1 LGVTGFDL
9 MYAQI
14 MVARRFKPPVM
25 IGAQFRC
32 PRALQDSNHEECSV
46 DDREKGAVPPETA
59 IPKTMG
65 KKDRSRRLTIMILGD
80 VRKVRT
86 FKCSPVAIVV
96 GAIFFCAYLVF
107 SLIVLYQ
114 FFNLRVNNHDQ
125 SKRIALLEQESTMM
139 RKARDQ
145 SQERVA
151 LLKDYLESIE
161 GRRTEEAVREK
172 EAIPP
177 NSKVQSKPVQ
187 VIEPKSAPQGTGVI
201 QSEPLPAEKIVDI
214 RDMTLRIDGTRLL
227 VDFKLYKIK
236 ESEPAIRGYVHI
248 VVRDKNTSPP
258 RELAFPYA
266 ELKNGIPVNYRRGQL
281 FEIKR
286 FKPIHGNFPLP
297 AGSQSYS
304 TVTVHVYD
312 REGTPIYKKEFEVSD
327 LMS

>member
-1 LGVTGFDL
+1 
-9 MYAQI
+9 
-14 MVARRFKPPVM
+14 
-25 IGAQFRC
+25 
-32 PRALQDSNHEECSV
+32 V
-46 DDREKGAVPPETA
+46 DDRERGAVPPETA
-59 IPKTMG
+59 IPKTTG
-65 KKDRSRRLTIMILGD
+65 KSNRSRRLTIMVLGD

-86 FKCSPVAIVV
+86 FKCSPVAIVA
-96 GAIFFCAYLVF
+96 GAIFLCAYLVF
-107 SLIVLYQ
+107 SLLVLYQ
-114 FFNLRVNNHDQ
+114 FFNLRVNYHDQ
-125 SKRIALLEQESTMM
+125 SKRIARLEQTATVM

-161 GRRTEEAVREK
+161 GRRTEEAVLEK
-172 EAIPP
+172 ETKPP
-177 NSKVQSKPVQ
+177 KTVQAM
-187 VIEPKSAPQGTGVI
+187 ETKSALQGPAGT
-201 QSEPLPAEKIVDI
+201 QPEQLLAEKMVEL

-236 ESEPAIRGYVHI
+236 KSEPVIRGYVHI

-286 FKPIHGNFPLP
+286 FKPIHGNFPLT

-304 TVTVHVYD
+304 TVTVHVYN
-312 REGTPIYKKEFEVSD
+312 REGTPIHKGEFEVSD